1 VGFGGALR
9 TDTLPRDIELI
20 RLETS
25 NAIKLTQAL
34 ISLKTITKEE
44 GVMNII
50 KKGLVIFV
58 TIFSLSMLI
67 GTQAAFSQ
75 GMSNYELE
83 QEIKALKEKIEGKGI
98 LGKISDKLTFSGAI
112 ELDYSYADDSKIG
125 DNTVNDSTSDLDIG
139 TVELGLEVAFHEYVT
154 GNFILKGEDLDTDDD
169 RIFWDEAT
177 ITIQKEGFP
186 LYFVGGKRGQPFG
199 AFESHLINDP
209 ITQDC
214 YEIVK
219 TGATLGF
226 VPGILGLD
234 ISVTLYKGEELM
246 THMLEGAYELDRR
259 YLDSTGALPAWR
271 TGGMKGSYAETD
283 DVSSFIGNI
292 TISPFEGLTM
302 ALFYDSEPGDGNR
315 NETAGGMVHYE
326 IGQFTL
332 DWEYIGAIQREKDSV
347 DNREYKESAW
357 FAAIAFQVMDPFEIA
372 ARYEAFDDDIDG
384 DQDGHLDYRYSLG
397 FTYTLFEK
405 DDFATRIMGEYRASN
420 YEGVDDKLNELFLRL
435 AIEF

>member
-1 VGFGGALR
+1 MK
-9 TDTLPRDIELI
+9 II
-20 RLETS
+20 RK
-25 NAIKLTQAL
+25 A
-34 ISLKTITKEE
+34 
-44 GVMNII
+44 
-50 KKGLVIFV
+50 LVIFV
-58 TIFSLSMLI
+58 TIFSLSMLTE
-67 GTQAAFSQ
+67 TQPAFSQ

-83 QEIKALKEKIEGKGI
+83 QEIKALKEKIEGRGI
-98 LGKISDKLTFSGAI
+98 LEKISDKLTFSGAI
-112 ELDYSYADDSKIG
+112 ELDYSYADDSKVG

-154 GNFILKGEDLDTDDD
+154 GNFILKGENLDSDND
-169 RIFWDEAT
+169 RVFWDEAT

-219 TGATLGF
+219 TGATVGF
-226 VPGILGLD
+226 ATDYLD
-234 ISVTLYKGEELM
+234 ISATLYKGEELM
-246 THMLEGAYELDRR
+246 GHLVEAEYGFERNNSPGYE
-259 YLDSTGALPAWR
+259 
-271 TGGMKGSYAETD
+271 ETD
-283 DVSSFIGNI
+283 DVSSYILNI
-292 TISPFEGLTM
+292 TIFPIE
-302 ALFYDSEPGDGNR
+302 ALMLSAYYDSEPGDGNR
-315 NETAGGMVHYE
+315 NETAGG
-326 IGQFTL
+326 TL
-332 DWEYIGAIQREKDSV
+332 HFEFQKITFDAEYIAAIQREKHFQND
-347 DNREYKESAW
+347 REYKESAW

-405 DDFATRIMGEYRASN
+405 DDFATSIMGEYRASN